1 MQRHFISLTLFVA
14 FLICQ
19 ARSYDNIEHVCRN
32 IASGGAAFKDVL
44 ELPDLIDARTAE
56 AFIRLAEEHAEENGG
71 WGTRRHDFYP
81 TTDINI
87 NDVLPLVYPIHNIA
101 YRDIIPKIVKEF
113 NLNPNLLGIY
123 EVFIARY
130 STEIASHQR
139 HLELHADGSDFSFV
153 ITLSGGF
160 TGGGTV
166 FNQTGAVYNPG
177 PGGAIAFCGKRF
189 HGGAHVT
196 GGTRYII
203 AGFLN
208 YGEPSG
214 CSVIAPAGFYNDEL

>member
-1 MQRHFISLTLFVA
+1 MMHVLFLTLCVA
-14 FLICQ
+14 LLNSKK
-19 ARSYDNIEHVCRN
+19 ATAVADIEHVCRN
-32 IASGGAAFKDVL
+32 IAAGGADFKDVL
-44 ELPDLIDARTAE
+44 ELPNLIDADMAE
-56 AFIRLAEEHAEENGG
+56 SFILYAEEYAEENGG
-71 WGTRRHDFYP
+71 WGTRRHDLYP

-87 NDVLPLVYPIHNIA
+87 NDILQLVYPVHNIV
-101 YRDIIPKIVKEF
+101 YRDIIPRIVDEF
-113 NLNPNLLGIY
+113 NLDKNLLGIY

-130 STEIASHQR
+130 SAEIESHQR

-153 ITLSGGF
+153 ITLNGGF
-160 TGGGTV
+160 TGGGTI

-196 GGTRYII
+196 GGTRYIL

-214 CSVIAPAGFYNDEL
+214 CSVIAPATLYNDEL